1 MDDTRPDLRCGVCSR
16 VFSRKEH
23 LIRHSRRHTND
34 KPHTCEH
41 CAKQFARSDTYKR
54 HLEASHPTLAANGGH
69 GRGGGKRQRT
79 VVACDACHYSKVR
92 CTMDQPPCPRCV
104 ARGIPCKYV
113 RPSHAV
119 LDRRLDMG
127 QKSVHADHTPPSSVL
142 PDSERVAGPSP
153 NQQHFP
159 AQLLPDH
166 NQGQLPLDPAAP
178 YNAQQDDGSQ
188 CLLFPDYGFLRQ
200 PTVPMAPI
208 SSLTEGYI
216 HGDDSALSAVL
227 SNSDTTRSTHGFDFV
242 PQELSCWLDAPFSV
256 SEQRHIDLLGASSWP
271 SVFCPHDATDHE
283 DVGVTDNDPTQPF
296 AQARRIAAAYENLQN
311 LSNAH
316 LLSRPASPR
325 ARHANQQW
333 LDNLST
339 SEWAEPDRVVLDTFL
354 DLFEQHVADTF
365 ECFRA
370 FTIERFT
377 PPELYLAMAAV
388 GGLYCSTAGAVK
400 IATWLC
406 EMARR
411 KLLTKVH
418 ATRPIEKTA
427 RVPLIKTFIA
437 LQLFGYLSGNKRHYE
452 LIEVFHFEM
461 LRIVQDSGLWY
472 RNPDVPEE
480 ERMRLV
486 HSLYMLEC
494 YRVVIIHRPPVFLP
508 VSSSAALSKMPSVMA
523 SQASPQDEVLSRHLQ
538 SILSASSPGLRI
550 YSVSLSKLTLC
561 ALVLATSQAA
571 YHDLPSFAQ
580 GENGTMPR
588 SSDTL
593 WQQAFFEHS
602 LHNWR
607 CAHDVVP
614 SANTMILFHAVHL
627 NMHASLLS
635 IQDFAKSRLFQQSQG
650 KGDKPPRRLFR
661 SDDDKRKALWH
672 ARQILHLALRMRTEG
687 ESHTQTDEDASLSEN
702 NSRDACEVQAPHYTH
717 ALFFASLCF
726 WCLGASREFQ
736 LGQARMA
743 RAGSEMAKVFL
754 QLLSLL
760 ASV

>member
-1 MDDTRPDLRCGVCSR
+1 MDGARPDLRCNVCSR
-16 VFSRKEH
+16 IFSRKEH
-23 LIRHSRRHTND
+23 LTRHSRRHTNA

-54 HLEASHPTLAANGGH
+54 HLQASHPTLAAKGGH
-69 GRGGGKRQRT
+69 GRGDGKRQRT
-79 VVACDACHYSKVR
+79 VVACDACHHSKVR

-113 RPSHAV
+113 RPSRAA
-119 LDRRLDMG
+119 LDRQVDMG
-127 QKSVHADHTPPSSVL
+127 RNSVHVEHTLPSSVP
-142 PDSERVAGPSP
+142 PDSERAARPNP
-153 NQQHFP
+153 NQTHFP
-159 AQLLPDH
+159 AQPLPSH
-166 NQGQLPLDPAAP
+166 NRGQLPLDSAAP
-178 YNAQQDDGSQ
+178 YNAQPVGGSQ
-188 CLLFPDYGFLRQ
+188 CLLFPDYEFLRQ
-200 PTVPMAPI
+200 PIVPMDPVP
-208 SSLTEGYI
+208 SLTESYI
-216 HGDDSALSAVL
+216 HGHDSALSAIL
-227 SNSDTTRSTHGFDFV
+227 SSSDRTHSVHGFNFV
-242 PQELSCWLDAPFSV
+242 PEELSSWLDAPFNLG
-256 SEQRHIDLLGASSWP
+256 EQHHTDLLGGPSWP
-271 SVFCPHDATDHE
+271 DVFGPHDATDHE
-283 DVGVTDNDPTQPF
+283 DVVVADDDPAQPS
-296 AQARRIAAAYENLQN
+296 AQASRIAAAYENLRN

-325 ARHANQQW
+325 ARYANEQW
-333 LDNLST
+333 LDDLSV
-339 SEWAEPDRVVLDTFL
+339 SQRAEPDRMVLDAFL
-354 DLFEQHVADTF
+354 DLFEQHVTDAF

-370 FTIERFT
+370 FAIDRAT
-377 PPELYLAMAAV
+377 PPELYLSMAAV

-406 EMARR
+406 ETARR
-411 KLLTKVH
+411 KLLTK
-418 ATRPIEKTA
+418 
-427 RVPLIKTFIA
+427 FIA

-461 LRIVQDSGLWY
+461 LRTVQDSGLWS

-480 ERMRLV
+480 ERTRLI

-494 YRVVIIHRPPVFLP
+494 YRVVIIHRPPTFYP
-508 VSSSAALSKMPSVMA
+508 ISASAALSKMPSVMA
-523 SQASPQDEVLSRHLQ
+523 SRAGPQDEVLSSHLQ

-550 YSVSLSKLTLC
+550 HSVSLSNLTLC

-571 YHDLPSFAQ
+571 YHDLPPFSQ
-580 GENGTMPR
+580 GGNGTMPR
-588 SSDTL
+588 SPDTL

-607 CAHDVVP
+607 CAHGVVP
-614 SANTMILFHAVHL
+614 SANTMILFHAIHL

-635 IQDFAKSRLFQQSQG
+635 IQDFAKSRLFQRSQG

-672 ARQILHLALRMRTEG
+672 ARQILHLALRMRTG
-687 ESHTQTDEDASLSEN
+687 GQSHARNDEDASLSDDT
-702 NSRDACEVQAPHYTH
+702 SRDVYEAQAPHYTH

-726 WCLGASREFQ
+726 WCVGAAREFQ

-743 RAGSEMAKVFL
+743 RAGNEMAKVFL

-760 ASV
+760 SSV